1 MLGAMA
7 SELVI
12 EARALR
18 KHYKGTVALDGLD
31 LEMARGEVLSLLG
44 PNGAGKT
51 TTVEILEGYR
61 RRDSGEAVVLGQDPE
76 HGGAAWRARRG
87 IVLQTSEDVADL
99 TVAECVRHFSRFYP
113 APADVDEVISRVG
126 LSEKASSR
134 IRALSGGQR
143 RRVDVALGI
152 IGQPE
157 LVFLDE
163 PTTGF
168 DPEAR
173 RQFWEVVRGLAKAG
187 TSVLLTTHYLEEAE
201 ALADRVAVINHG
213 RVVASGPPAELG
225 GRQTG
230 LATVSWL
237 APGGWQHQSTS
248 EPTALVARLAAQF
261 GGEVPQLTVRRPTLE
276 DTYLE
281 LIGASSGPA
290 SSGPASSGP
299 VTNGKRGRRS

>member
-1 MLGAMA
+1 MGND
-7 SELVI
+7 LVI
-12 EARALR
+12 EAKGLR
-18 KHYKGTVALDGLD
+18 KSYGAVAAVDGLD
-31 LEMARGEVLSLLG
+31 LDMARGEVLSLLG

-61 RRDSGEAVVLGQDPE
+61 RRDTGEVRVLGEDPQRA
-76 HGGAAWRARRG
+76 GTGWRARRG
-87 IVLQTSEDVADL
+87 IVLQNNADVADL
-99 TVAECVRHFSRFYP
+99 SVSECVLHFSRFYP